1 MAHLI
6 HGDWLPDLAR
16 QGEGERQGP
25 YGGRRPCCVSH
36 AGTEDDSP
44 TGRQTGC
51 QCRHRGSGPVVAG
64 GVTPTQGG
72 RAMLPQGEG
81 VSTSGLTKAGSGST
95 RLPHGPRRKRHA
107 RRAATRRQL
116 SQCGTPDA
124 LKGAWPVWGGL
135 GGNRRKVWRPR
146 STPSP
151 ARVSTE
157 GCDMP
162 SSQSWL
168 CEASRKDTTRCP
180 ISGILRRCAGRER
193 RVQSL
198 WTMDPQSAD
207 WRRNR
212 AGTLSLS
219 APRRRGA
226 RMDGRA
232 NPGERS
238 RNIVTENQP
247 TVRAGLSPK
256 GTVAGPRTLPFL
268 VMGTTRSRWTA
279 RAYPMRR

>member
-51 QCRHRGSGPVVAG
+51 QCRRRGSGPVVAG

-124 LKGAWPVWGGL
+124 LKGACPVWGGL

-146 STPSP
+146 STPSH
-151 ARVSTE
+151 ARVSTGRVE
-157 GCDMP
+157 K
-162 SSQSWL
+162 Q
-168 CEASRKDTTRCP
+168 ASALRSALTQLPIPCLLPCVRGVPDELMIGWKPPTTPGPVVARSP
-180 ISGILRRCAGRER
+180 HPGVWSRRER
-193 RVQSL
+193 AL
-198 WTMDPQSAD
+198 P
-207 WRRNR
+207 
-212 AGTLSLS
+212 
-219 APRRRGA
+219 
-226 RMDGRA
+226 
-232 NPGERS
+232 RS
-238 RNIVTENQP
+238 RVTP
-247 TVRAGLSPK
+247 V
-256 GTVAGPRTLPFL
+256 
-268 VMGTTRSRWTA
+268 
-279 RAYPMRR
+279 